1 MCGIIGIIN
10 SNTKEYVSSDLVLG
24 LNMLQHRGQDSTG
37 IYTLHNNIFHSHKN
51 LGLVGQV
58 YNAENIHQ
66 LKGNVGI
73 GHVRYSTAGSI
84 NMEQTQPLYTSFP
97 YGVAVVHN
105 GNITNSEDIRK
116 DLVLENRHINSDSD
130 SEVLLN
136 LFANELNN
144 VNYLMKNQHID
155 TEPEHIFEVIKRVF
169 TKCKGGYSVII
180 IINNVGTIAF
190 RDPYGIRPLSFGVR
204 KNKWNI
210 TTLGG
215 TGLYGAKNASGEN
228 DYIFASENIAIDKT
242 YKSVRNVLP
251 GECIFIN
258 SKYEMYNKR
267 LIDTA
272 ILSPCLFEYIYFA
285 RPDSCIDGILVYEA
299 RIRMGICL
307 GKKIKRLIDTNE
319 NNENNENND
328 LSDINVVI
336 PVPETSRS
344 AGLYVAQEINKPYRE
359 GFIKNNYIPRTFIM
373 PDQASRIKNIS
384 LKLNTISSEFIGK
397 NVLIVDDSI
406 VRGNT
411 SKQLI
416 QLARDAGAK
425 KIYFASLAPPVKYSN
440 KYGIAIPTRKE
451 LVAYKKNDDEIAEIL
466 GADGVIYNDL
476 EDVIKMCKELNPTI
490 SRFETS
496 CFDGIYL
503 E

>member
-66 LKGNVGI
+66 LKGNIGI

-97 YGVAVVHN
+97 YGIALVHN
-105 GNITNSEDIRK
+105 GNITNSEEIRK
-116 DLVLENRHINSDSD
+116 ELVLENRHVNSDSD

-144 VNYLMKNQHID
+144 RNYEMKNKHID
-155 TEPEHIFEVIKRVF
+155 FEYKYIFDAVRNVC
-169 TKCKGGYSVII
+169 TKCKGGYSVVII
-180 IINNVGTIAF
+180 VNNIGVIAF
-190 RDPYGIRPLSFGVR
+190 RDPHGIRPLSFGIR

-210 TTLGG
+210 PTLGG
-215 TGLYGAKNASGEN
+215 TGLYGSKNALGEN
-228 DYIFASENIAIDKT
+228 DYIFTSENIAIDKT

-258 SKYEMYNKR
+258 SKYEMYNKK

-272 ILSPCLFEYIYFA
+272 ILSPCLFEYIYFS

-307 GKKIKRLIDTNE
+307 GKKIKRLIET
-319 NNENNENND
+319 NENND
-328 LSDINVVI
+328 LSGIDVVI
-336 PVPETSRS
+336 PIPETSRS

-359 GFIKNNYIPRTFIM
+359 GFVKNNYIPRTFIM

-384 LKLNTISSEFIGK
+384 LKLNTISSEFLGK

-416 QLARDAGAK
+416 QLAREAGAK
-425 KIYFASLAPPVKYSN
+425 KIYFASLAPPVKYPN

-451 LVAYKKNDDEIAEIL
+451 LVAYKKNDREIAEIL
-466 GADGVIYNDL
+466 GADCVIYNDL
-476 EDVIKMCKELNPTI
+476 NDVIKICKELNPII

>member
-1 MCGIIGIIN
+1 MCGVIGIIN

-51 LGLVGQV
+51 LGLVGQI

-66 LKGNVGI
+66 LKGNIGI

-84 NMEQTQPLYTSFP
+84 NIEQTQPLYTSFP
-97 YGVAVVHN
+97 YGIALVHN
-105 GNITNSEDIRK
+105 GNITNSENIRK
-116 DLVLENRHINSDSD
+116 ELVLENRHVNSDSD

-144 VNYLMKNQHID
+144 LNYVMKNQHID
-155 TEPEHIFEVIKRVF
+155 TEHEHIFEVVKRVF

-180 IINNVGTIAF
+180 IVNNIGMIAF
-190 RDPYGIRPLSFGVR
+190 RDPHGIRPLSFGIR

-215 TGLYGAKNASGEN
+215 TGLYGSKNASGEN

-258 SKYEMYNKR
+258 SKYEMYNKK

-285 RPDSCIDGILVYEA
+285 RPDSQIDGILVYEA
-299 RIRMGICL
+299 RIRMGLCL

-319 NNENNENND
+319 NND
-328 LSDINVVI
+328 LSDIDVVI

-359 GFIKNNYIPRTFIM
+359 GFIKNNYISRTFIM

-416 QLARDAGAK
+416 QLARDSGAK
-425 KIYFASLAPPVKYSN
+425 KIYFASLAPLVKYSN

-451 LVAYKKNDDEIAEIL
+451 LVAYKKNDREIAEIL
-466 GADGVIYNDL
+466 GADYVIYNDL
-476 EDVIKMCKELNPTI
+476 DDVIKICKELNPI
-490 SRFETS
+490 IDRFETS
-496 CFDGIYL
+496 CFDGKYL

>member
-10 SNTKEYVSSDLVLG
+10 SNTKEFVSADLVLG

-58 YNAENIHQ
+58 YNTEDIVK
-66 LKGNVGI
+66 LKGNMGI

-84 NMEQTQPLYTSFP
+84 NIEQTQPLYTSFP
-97 YGVAVVHN
+97 YGIVLAHN
-105 GNITNSEDIRK
+105 GNITNSQDIRK

-144 VNYLMKNQHID
+144 RNYEMKNKHID
-155 TEPEHIFEVIKRVF
+155 FEYKYIFESIKKIC
-169 TKCKGGYSVII
+169 TTCKGGYSVII
-180 IINNVGTIAF
+180 IVNNIGVIAF
-190 RDPYGIRPLSFGVR
+190 RDPHGIRPLSFGIR
-204 KNKWNI
+204 KN
-210 TTLGG
+210 T
-215 TGLYGAKNASGEN
+215 SGEN

-258 SKYEMYNKR
+258 SKYKMYNKK

-272 ILSPCLFEYIYFA
+272 ILSPCLFEYIYFS

-319 NNENNENND
+319 NND
-328 LSDINVVI
+328 LSGIDVVI
-336 PVPETSRS
+336 PIPETSRS

-384 LKLNTISSEFIGK
+384 LKLNTISSEFLGK

-416 QLARDAGAK
+416 QLAREAGAK
-425 KIYFASLAPPVKYSN
+425 KIYFASLAPPVKYPN

-451 LVAYKKNDDEIAEIL
+451 LVAYKKNDREIAEIL
-466 GADGVIYNDL
+466 GADCVIYNDL
-476 EDVIKMCKELNPTI
+476 DDVIKICKELNPMI
-490 SRFETS
+490 YRFETS
-496 CFDGIYL
+496 CFDGKYL

>member
-1 MCGIIGIIN
+1 MCGIVGIIN
-10 SNTKEYVSSDLVLG
+10 SNTKEYVSGDLIIG

-37 IYTLHNNIFHSHKN
+37 IYTLNNNIFHSHKN

-58 YNAENIHQ
+58 YNSENLLQ
-66 LKGNVGI
+66 LKGNIGI

-97 YGVAVVHN
+97 YGIALVHN
-105 GNITNSEDIRK
+105 GNITNSENIRK
-116 DLVLENRHINSDSD
+116 ELVLENRHVNSDSD

-144 VNYLMKNQHID
+144 LNNVMKNQHID
-155 TEPEHIFEVIKRVF
+155 TEHKYIFEVVKSVF
-169 TKCKGGYSVII
+169 KKCKGGYSVII
-180 IINNVGTIAF
+180 IINNVGMVAF
-190 RDPYGIRPLSFGVR
+190 RDPYGIRPLSLGTR

-215 TGLYGAKNASGEN
+215 TGLYGPKDASGEN

-242 YKSVRNVLP
+242 YSSVRNVLP

-258 SKYEMYNKR
+258 TKYEIYNKV
-267 LIDTA
+267 LIDKP

-285 RPDSCIDGILVYEA
+285 RPDSQIDGILVYEA
-299 RIRMGICL
+299 RIRMGMCL
-307 GKKIKRLIDTNE
+307 GRKIKRLIETK
-319 NNENNENND
+319 ENND
-328 LSDINVVI
+328 LSNIDVVI

-344 AGLYVAQEINKPYRE
+344 AALYVAQEIAKPFRE
-359 GFIKNNYIPRTFIM
+359 GFIKNNYISRTFIM
-373 PDQASRIKNIS
+373 PDQESRIKNIS

-411 SKQLI
+411 SKQLV
-416 QLARDAGAK
+416 QLARESGAK

-440 KYGIAIPTRKE
+440 KYGIAIPTKKE
-451 LVAYKKNDDEIAEIL
+451 LIAYKKTDIEIAETL
-466 GADGVIYNDL
+466 GADFVIYNDL
-476 EDVIKMCKELNPTI
+476 ENVIEICKELNPKI
-490 SRFETS
+490 DSFETS
-496 CFDGIYL
+496 CFDGKYVN
-503 E
+503 

>member
-37 IYTLHNNIFHSHKN
+37 IYTLHNNIFHSHKS
-51 LGLVGQV
+51 LGLVGQI
-58 YNAENIHQ
+58 YNAENINQ
-66 LKGNVGI
+66 LKGNIGI

-84 NMEQTQPLYTSFP
+84 NIEQTQPLYTSFP
-97 YGVAVVHN
+97 YGIALVHN
-105 GNITNSEDIRK
+105 GNITNSENIRK
-116 DLVLENRHINSDSD
+116 ELVLENRHVNSDSD

-144 VNYLMKNQHID
+144 LNYVMKNQHID
-155 TEPEHIFEVIKRVF
+155 TEHEHIFEVVKRVF
-169 TKCKGGYSVII
+169 TKCKGGYSVVII
-180 IINNVGTIAF
+180 VNNIGMIAF
-190 RDPYGIRPLSFGVR
+190 RDPHGIRPLSFGIR

-215 TGLYGAKNASGEN
+215 NGLYGAKNASGEN

-258 SKYEMYNKR
+258 SKYEMYNKK

-319 NNENNENND
+319 NNH
-328 LSDINVVI
+328 LSDIDVVI

-344 AGLYVAQEINKPYRE
+344 AGLYVAQEINQPYRE
-359 GFIKNNYIPRTFIM
+359 GFIKNNYISRTFIM

-416 QLARDAGAK
+416 QLARDSGAK

-440 KYGIAIPTRKE
+440 KYGISIPTRKE
-451 LVAYKKNDDEIAEIL
+451 LVAYKKNDREIAEIL
-466 GADGVIYNDL
+466 GADCVIYNDL
-476 EDVIKMCKELNPTI
+476 DDVIKICKELNPMI

>member
-37 IYTLHNNIFHSHKN
+37 IYTLHNNIFHSHKS
-51 LGLVGQV
+51 LGLVGQI
-58 YNAENIHQ
+58 YNAENINQ
-66 LKGNVGI
+66 LKGNIGI

-84 NMEQTQPLYTSFP
+84 NIEQTQPLYTSFP
-97 YGVAVVHN
+97 YGIALVHN
-105 GNITNSEDIRK
+105 GNITNSENIRK
-116 DLVLENRHINSDSD
+116 ELVLENRHVNSDSD

-144 VNYLMKNQHID
+144 LNYVMKNQHID
-155 TEPEHIFEVIKRVF
+155 TEHEHIFEVVKRVF
-169 TKCKGGYSVII
+169 IKCKGGYSVVII
-180 IINNVGTIAF
+180 VNNIGMITF
-190 RDPYGIRPLSFGVR
+190 RDPHGIRPLSFGIR

-215 TGLYGAKNASGEN
+215 NGLYGSKNASGEN

-258 SKYEMYNKR
+258 SKYEMYNKKI
-267 LIDTA
+267 IDTA

-299 RIRMGICL
+299 RIRMGLCL
-307 GKKIKRLIDTNE
+307 GKKIKRIIDTNE
-319 NNENNENND
+319 NNH
-328 LSDINVVI
+328 LSDIDVVI

-359 GFIKNNYIPRTFIM
+359 GFIKNNYISRTFIM

-416 QLARDAGAK
+416 QLARDSGAK

-440 KYGIAIPTRKE
+440 KYGISIPTRKE
-451 LVAYKKNDDEIAEIL
+451 LVAYKKNDREIAEIL
-466 GADGVIYNDL
+466 GADCVIYNHLD
-476 EDVIKMCKELNPTI
+476 DVIKICKELNPMI

-496 CFDGIYL
+496 CFDGKYL
-503 E
+503 